1 MVRPRSLFVT
11 DLSLCLLKRRRI
23 VVASRTIY
31 AAHLSSPLGVAFVHF
46 LFILPAGKAQL
57 FLFLMTASHLKLKG
71 ALDAFYTAPP
81 ECLPD
86 GPFFEKSFFLA
97 WTAIIGAL
105 CGLLGVTLF
114 QLLLSRT
121 WIRLAFWSTTLLGT
135 AAAVVDIIIVM
146 VRGGLVG
153 SGGET
158 ESPHAKQDNPP
169 RESSAGG
176 CAAFCSRTNPN
187 GTLGWLCF
195 FAVTGFHWRV
205 PPTCPTTASSILIL
219 VPPLTPPSPQ
229 RWNKRIGI
237 LDKAFYVL
245 GDSML
250 QEVVR

>member
-46 LFILPAGKAQL
+46 FYILPTGKAQL

-146 VRGGLVG
+146 VRGGLAG

-158 ESPHAKQDNPP
+158 ESPHAKQDTPP

-176 CAAFCSRTNPN
+176 CAAF
-187 GTLGWLCF
+187 
-195 FAVTGFHWRV
+195 
-205 PPTCPTTASSILIL
+205 
-219 VPPLTPPSPQ
+219 
-229 RWNKRIGI
+229 
-237 LDKAFYVL
+237 
-245 GDSML
+245 
-250 QEVVR
+250 